1 MYGGRCGTHNQDMS
15 LLQIAD
21 LGVKYSTDEGE
32 VQAVDDVSFRIQE
45 GETFG
50 LVGESGCGK
59 TTLGKSILRLLDENG
74 YIAEG
79 DVIFKNQDL
88 SELSDAEIR
97 DIRWADISTIPQSSM
112 TGLNPVYKVGDQIVE
127 AILRHEPQTS
137 EQEAYRRAR
146 ELLERVG
153 IDGERADDFAHEFS
167 GGMKQR
173 AMIAMSI
180 ACDPDLIIAD
190 EPTTA
195 LDVIIQD
202 DILGEIEALQEELG
216 MSMLIIS
223 HDISVIA
230 ETCDRV
236 GVMYGGKL
244 MEIGPTEEVLSYP
257 ANPYTL
263 GLKNSFP
270 SIKDAGDRRLV
281 SIPGTPPTLMDP
293 GGGCRF
299 RDRCPFRVSEC
310 DTTHPPMFNVEG
322 RQDHKSAC
330 YRLDD
335 LEMMQER
342 SQEEETWIQ

>member
-1 MYGGRCGTHNQDMS
+1 MS
-15 LLQIAD
+15 LLDIND
-21 LGVKYSTDEGE
+21 LGVRYSTDTGE
-32 VQAVDDVSFRIQE
+32 VRAVDDVSFRIQE

-79 DVIFKNQDL
+79 DVMFKDKDL
-88 SELSDAEIR
+88 ASLSPKEIR
-97 DIRWADISTIPQSSM
+97 DVRWAEISTIPQSSM

-127 AILRHEPQTS
+127 AILRHEPETS
-137 EQEAYRRAR
+137 AEEAYGRGR

-153 IDGERADDFAHEFS
+153 IDGERADDYAHEFS

-180 ACDPDLIIAD
+180 ACGPDLIIAD

-202 DILGEIEALQEELG
+202 EILAEIEELQEEMG

-236 GVMYGGKL
+236 GVMYGGKM
-244 MEIGPTEEVLSYP
+244 MEVGPTDEVFSSP
-257 ANPYTL
+257 SNPYTM

-270 SIKDAGDRRLV
+270 SIEQAGDTRLV
-281 SIPGTPPTLMDP
+281 SIPGSPPSLTNPDA
-293 GGGCRF
+293 GCRF
-299 RDRCPFRVSEC
+299 RARCPFAVPEC
-310 DTTHPPMFNVEG
+310 DTSHPSMFDVKGNPE
-322 RQDHKSAC
+322 HNSAC
-330 YRLDD
+330 YRLDE
-335 LEMMQER
+335 LEHLQAE
-342 SQEEETWIQ
+342 SEKEETWTR

>member
-1 MYGGRCGTHNQDMS
+1 MS
-15 LLQIAD
+15 LLKVNE
-21 LGVKYSTDEGE
+21 LGVRYSTDTGE
-32 VQAVDDVSFRIQE
+32 VRAVDDVNFRIKE

-59 TTLGKSILRLLDENG
+59 TTLGKSILRLLDDNG

-79 DVIFKNQDL
+79 DIKFKDKDL
-88 SELSDAEIR
+88 SSMPPAEIR
-97 DIRWADISTIPQSSM
+97 DTRWAEISTIPQSSM

-127 AILRHEPQTS
+127 AIVRHEDVT
-137 EQEAYRRAR
+137 QEEAHERAR
-146 ELLERVG
+146 DLLERVG
-153 IDGERADDFAHEFS
+153 IDRERAEDYAHEFS

-173 AMIAMSI
+173 AMIAMAI
-180 ACDPDLIIAD
+180 ACGPDLIIAD

-202 DILGEIEALQEELG
+202 EILAEIEELQEELG

-236 GVMYGGKL
+236 GVMYGGKM
-244 MEIGPTEEVLSYP
+244 MEAGPTDDVISNP
-257 ANPYTL
+257 SNPYTM

-270 SIKDAGDRRLV
+270 SIEDAGDRRLV
-281 SIPGTPPTLMDP
+281 SIPGSTPALTDP
-293 GGGCRF
+293 EPGCRF
-299 RDRCPFRVSEC
+299 RARCPFAEPEC
-310 DTTHPPMFNVEG
+310 STSHPEMFEVDG
-322 RQDHKSAC
+322 RTEHKSAC

-335 LEMMQER
+335 LEELQER
-342 SQEEETWIQ
+342 SREEETWTQ